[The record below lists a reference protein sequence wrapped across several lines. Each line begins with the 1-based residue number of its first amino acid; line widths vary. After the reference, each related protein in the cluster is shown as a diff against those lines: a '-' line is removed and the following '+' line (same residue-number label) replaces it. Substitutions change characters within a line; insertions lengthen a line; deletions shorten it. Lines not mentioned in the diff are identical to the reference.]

1 MKPGYFKR
9 IFSVILAVVMIVTC
23 IASCEVTAAAR
34 PARPTFKITKR
45 AKKSVTL
52 KIDKTRNATGYQIFI
67 SNSKHGKYQQTAASR
82 IRTVKITKLK
92 KDKTYYLKIRAF
104 KTVGYHITVGKF
116 SKVLKVDKYGS
127 KTEKPEPEVPQEPEV
142 SPEPGVTPEP
152 GVSPEPGV
160 TSEPEVSPEP
170 GVTPEPGVS
179 PEPGVTPEPGAS
191 PEPGSVYPDGGQ
203 AL

>member
-9 IFSVILAVVMIVTC
+9 IFSVIFAFVMAVTC
-23 IASCEVTAAAR
+23 ISSCEVKAAAR
-34 PARPTFKITKR
+34 PARPVFRITKR

-52 KIDKTRNATGYQIFI
+52 KIDKTKNATGYQIFI
-67 SNSKHGKYQQTAASR
+67 SNSKYGKYQQTAASR

-127 KTEKPEPEVPQEPEV
+127 KTEKPEPEATPEPEITPEPEATPEPEV
-142 SPEPGVTPEP
+142 TPEPGEVTPQPGITPEPGVTL
-152 GVSPEPGV
+152 
-160 TSEPEVSPEP
+160 EPEITPQP
-170 GVTPEPGVS
+170 GNV
-179 PEPGVTPEPGAS
+179 
-191 PEPGSVYPDGGQ
+191 
-203 AL
+203 

>member
-67 SNSKHGKYQQTAASR
+67 SNSNHRKYQQTAASR

-142 SPEPGVTPEP
+142 
-152 GVSPEPGV
+152 
-160 TSEPEVSPEP
+160 
-170 GVTPEPGVS
+170 
-179 PEPGVTPEPGAS
+179 
-191 PEPGSVYPDGGQ
+191 
-203 AL
+203 

>member
-67 SNSKHGKYQQTAASR
+67 SNSRNGKYKQTAASR

-92 KDKTYYLKIRAF
+92 KNKVYYIKVRAF
-104 KTVGYHITVGKF
+104 KTVGYHITFGRF
-116 SKVLKVDKYGS
+116 SKAVKIDKYG
-127 KTEKPEPEVPQEPEV
+127 KKPKPEKPSSGTDETPSPEVPSGPAITYEP
-142 SPEPGVTPEP
+142 SPEETGNPSTQ
-152 GVSPEPGV
+152 
-160 TSEPEVSPEP
+160 
-170 GVTPEPGVS
+170 
-179 PEPGVTPEPGAS
+179 GAL
-191 PEPGSVYPDGGQ
+191 
-203 AL
+203 AI